1 MTMTVTAEARPM
13 VLSSLVDLSTMSLA
27 ELIAA
32 ESVVDEAVD
41 RVIPDTPVSPVTV
54 AAFNSA
60 I

>member
-1 MTMTVTAEARPM
+1 M

-27 ELIAA
+27 ELVAA

-41 RVIPDTPVSPVTV
+41 RVIPDTQISPVTV

>member
-1 MTMTVTAEARPM
+1 MTVIMEARPM
-13 VLSSLVDLSTMSLA
+13 VISSLVDLSTMSLA
-27 ELIAA
+27 ELVAA

-41 RVIPDTPVSPVTV
+41 RVIPDAPISPVTV